1 MARILVVDPEHDV
14 RALIADLLADAGHE
28 VHCAAHGAEALAQ
41 LERSDF
47 DLVLSDLTL
56 PAIEGIGLYWEIARR
71 WPLLV
76 SRLVYVTGT
85 IDAGSTDYRILLDED
100 IPRVIKPF
108 LPEHLLNVVART
120 LRR

>member
-28 VHCAAHGAEALAQ
+28 VHSVANGAEALAQ

-108 LPEHLLNVVART
+108 LPEHLLNVVVRT